1 MPPIAK
7 WNPARDVWETD
18 QLLICGHSV
27 VFLGIFP
34 NSGMTL
40 SGVAY
45 ELPTWAP
52 RMDGSGSSSSP
63 VLPTPTRRD
72 HKDHMIRRE
81 PHRPNDVDTLSR
93 ALTVTLRD

>member
-18 QLLICGHSV
+18 QLLICGRSV
-27 VFLGIFP
+27 VFSGIFP
-34 NSGMTL
+34 TSGMTL

-45 ELPTWAP
+45 ALPTWEP
-52 RMDGSGSSSSP
+52 RTDDSGCSSSP
-63 VLPTPTRRD
+63 VL
-72 HKDHMIRRE
+72 
-81 PHRPNDVDTLSR
+81 PNDVDTLSR